1 MINNRTNVSRYDG
14 SPPADASDQSRK
26 IAGGPLYPKRE
37 VLALLSP
44 TAVNFWSRGAVADQQ
59 KWKINA
65 QDARDLVQA
74 ALHTGRY
81 LGAEWC
87 VQKAD
92 GPWAACDA
100 YVVSRLEWNPHAH
113 KDLTVTYYLKYAI
126 SKTGQVLL
134 MASSHPEG
142 A

>member
-1 MINNRTNVSRYDG
+1 M
-14 SPPADASDQSRK
+14 
-26 IAGGPLYPKRE
+26 
-37 VLALLSP
+37 LALLSA

-59 KWKINA
+59 KWKISA
-65 QDARDLVQA
+65 EDAADLVHA

-87 VQKAD
+87 VQKPN

-100 YVVSRLEWNPHAH
+100 YVVSRVEWNPYAS

-134 MASSHPEG
+134 MASNHPEG